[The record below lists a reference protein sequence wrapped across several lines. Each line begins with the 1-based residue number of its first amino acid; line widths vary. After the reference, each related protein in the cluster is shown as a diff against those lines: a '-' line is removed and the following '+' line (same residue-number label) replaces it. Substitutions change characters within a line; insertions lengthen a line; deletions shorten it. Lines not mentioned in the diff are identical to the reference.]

1 MNRFRFNGPNNLLS
15 RSTQAL
21 ALKISVPSIA
31 KWPANALFTSR
42 TPEKGVLHRAV
53 INVQFARKTSVSAI

>member
-31 KWPANALFTSR
+31 KWP
-42 TPEKGVLHRAV
+42 G
-53 INVQFARKTSVSAI
+53 QCAIHLSDT